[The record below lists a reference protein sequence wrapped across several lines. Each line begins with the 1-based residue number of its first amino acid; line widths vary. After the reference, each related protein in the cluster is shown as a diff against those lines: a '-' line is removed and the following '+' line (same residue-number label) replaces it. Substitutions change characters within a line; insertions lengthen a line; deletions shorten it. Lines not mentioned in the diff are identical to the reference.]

1 VWPPP
6 AAGTLTLDRSA
17 LELSLPVIE
26 GPPGIADPP
35 AFTPSP
41 GKETHGPAPTGEQP
55 PLVWTIEN
63 DVLGRERRA
72 VVSHGSSYDGEAG
85 ARIDERYEGAVGVS
99 VTDPGAAWARAR
111 SRYVIRWPEA
121 DCATEATLE
130 LRSDAEAYHVVVE
143 VVAEELSDDGAIG
156 IGRRQRRFERTIPR
170 RLQ

>member
-1 VWPPP
+1 VVEGAPPI
-6 AAGTLTLDRSA
+6 
-17 LELSLPVIE
+17 V
-26 GPPGIADPP
+26 DPP

-41 GKETHGPAPTGEQP
+41 GKETHGPALTGEQP
-55 PLVWTIEN
+55 PLVWRIEH

-85 ARIDERYEGAVGVS
+85 ARIDERYDGAVGVS
-99 VTDPGAAWARAR
+99 LADPGAAWARAT

-121 DCATEATLE
+121 DCATEATLD
-130 LRSDAEAYHVVVE
+130 LRSDADSYHVVVE
-143 VVAEELSDDGAIG
+143 LVAEELSDDVQTG